1 VRNAYLDASALV
13 KLVLAE
19 RETAAL
25 TSELRD
31 VERIYTSELARIEIG
46 RAMRRIAGDDR
57 AHETGEQLL
66 DGCLEVQLD
75 ADIRRAAAWSP
86 TALATLDAVH
96 LESARSVR
104 AVVDSFVTYD
114 RQLAVAA
121 LDAGFDVRSPG
132 ATRPS
137 EH

>member
-1 VRNAYLDASALV
+1 MQNAYLDASALV

-31 VERIYTSELARIEIG
+31 VECVYTSELARIEIG
-46 RAMRRIAGDDR
+46 RAIRRIAGDDR

-75 ADIRRAAAWSP
+75 ADIRRAAARST

-96 LESARSVR
+96 LE
-104 AVVDSFVTYD
+104 
-114 RQLAVAA
+114 
-121 LDAGFDVRSPG
+121 
-132 ATRPS
+132 
-137 EH
+137 